1 MVCTGALLAHIGSV
15 EDGRRRVVEIAIS
28 AFVELDLLMLATR
41 QVVAVVPDARVAA
54 DAWRRRCYLAV
65 HRIHSCGQ

>member
-1 MVCTGALLAHIGSV
+1 M
-15 EDGRRRVVEIAIS
+15 EDGRRRVVVVEIAIS